1 MSPKDVLHILR
12 QFNITIQNV
21 SFQPIHQGLI
31 NDTFLVFDNDI
42 PLYILQQVNTNVF
55 KDYQGLHHN
64 LELALQKLHRDDYH
78 AITLVKTRDNQP
90 FTIHNDNVWRLQS
103 YVANS
108 VAHNFA
114 TNTKMAYEAGRILG
128 CFHSLLKKE
137 KLEDYN
143 TPIPNFNHLPFR
155 IEEFKTAL
163 NSAEAS
169 RIDYAKIEID
179 FAQKLIP
186 KLVSFYNADLPLR
199 LCHNDTKLNNFL
211 FNTEDKAL
219 CLIDLDTIM
228 PGYFHYD
235 FGDAV
240 RTIVSESIEGEL
252 ELSKIKFNLN
262 YFEAFIKG
270 IKASHLQL
278 SISEIKQLPLAVSFM
293 PFMHGLRALTDY
305 LNGNVYY
312 KVDYDAQN
320 LERCRS
326 LFYVAKLGITNTNK
340 IKTIIDTYFQ

>member
-31 NDTFLVFDNDI
+31 NDTFLVFDNDV

-64 LELALQKLHRDDYH
+64 LELVLQKLHGADYH

-108 VAHNFA
+108 IAHNFA

-128 CFHSLLKKE
+128 CFHSLLKEE
-137 KLEDYN
+137 KLENYN

-155 IEEFKTAL
+155 IEEFNTAL
-163 NSAEAS
+163 NSAETS
-169 RIDYAKIEID
+169 RIDDAKIEID

-211 FNTEDKAL
+211 FNTENKAL

-240 RTIVSESIEGEL
+240 RTIVSESIEGEM

-270 IKASHLQL
+270 IKASDLQL
-278 SISEIKQLPLAVSFM
+278 SKSEIKQLPLAVSLM

-305 LNGNVYY
+305 LNNNIYY
-312 KVDYDAQN
+312 KVDYDTQN
-320 LERCRS
+320 LDRCRS
-326 LFYVAKLGITNTNK
+326 LFHVADLGIKNES
-340 IKTIIDTYFQ
+340 KTTVIINTYFK

>member
-31 NDTFLVFDNDI
+31 NDTFLVFDNDV

-55 KDYQGLHHN
+55 KDYQGLHYN
-64 LELALQKLHRDDYH
+64 LELALQKLHGADYH
-78 AITLVKTRDNQP
+78 AITLVKAQDNQP

-128 CFHSLLKKE
+128 CFHSLLEEE
-137 KLEDYN
+137 KLENYN

-155 IEEFKTAL
+155 IEEFNTAL
-163 NSAEAS
+163 NSAETS

-270 IKASHLQL
+270 IKASDLQL
-278 SISEIKQLPLAVSFM
+278 SKSEIKQLHLAVSLM
-293 PFMHGLRALTDY
+293 SFMHGIRALTDY
-305 LNGNVYY
+305 LNDNIYY
-312 KVDYDAQN
+312 KVDYDTQN
-320 LERCRS
+320 LDRCRS
-326 LFYVAKLGITNTNK
+326 LFHVADLGIKNES
-340 IKTIIDTYFQ
+340 KTTVIINTYFK